1 MSLKSLLSRR
11 SSPEDRTPE
20 RDEWVGEYEVAQADL
35 SKDADND
42 DEARSQMMRIEKDGP
57 PKNLADWPT
66 GKAMSLTFGGA
77 EGASGYDAGEA
88 HQLGPSSL
96 RHYPD
101 GSVKIRGEAVDNP
114 RQYSRESVTD
124 EVAKAGSGE
133 NGKVE
138 KEEP

>member
-88 HQLGPSSL
+88 HQTRAFLASTLPRRVRQDS
-96 RHYPD
+96 R
-101 GSVKIRGEAVDNP
+101 RG
-114 RQYSRESVTD
+114 RR
-124 EVAKAGSGE
+124 
-133 NGKVE
+133 
-138 KEEP
+138 

>member
-66 GKAMSLTFGGA
+66 GKAMSFFDLAVLTRPRLRYLVGHRLAAVLPGVIDDL
-77 EGASGYDAGEA
+77 ASNLDGPVGVVSKRGRPEFDA
-88 HQLGPSSL
+88 PL
-96 RHYPD
+96 R
-101 GSVKIRGEAVDNP
+101 R
-114 RQYSRESVTD
+114 RSR
-124 EVAKAGSGE
+124 
-133 NGKVE
+133 
-138 KEEP
+138 